1 MRIIVTGATG
11 LIGAEVIRQA
21 IINDDIDTVVAI
33 TRSKPPVISSKLLFV
48 QHNYFNDFSVLG
60 DHFAD
65 ADALI
70 WALGISQTQ
79 VNKAEYI
86 AITYDYVMACAKQCL
101 ISNPSSRFVFVSGNG
116 ADITERSSTIFR
128 RIKGK
133 AENGLNASGLNV
145 FIARP
150 DAVRPRHKNKK
161 APFLYKLAY
170 PFFPLIELFAPSKII
185 WSDTLARALL
195 KIAMNKTNSKI
206 CENPE
211 LRELG
216 K

>member
-1 MRIIVTGATG
+1 MKIIVTGATG
-11 LIGAEVIRQA
+11 LIGAEVTRQA
-21 IINDDIDTVVAI
+21 VANVEVDEVI
-33 TRSKPPVISSKLLFV
+33 TIARSRPPVTSTKLRFV
-48 QHNYFNDFSVLG
+48 QHNDFNDFSALG
-60 DHFAD
+60 ELFQD

-79 VNKAEYI
+79 VSKAEYI

-101 ISNPSSRFVFVSGNG
+101 ISNPATRFVFVSGNG

-133 AENGLNASGLNV
+133 AENGLNATGLNV

-150 DAVRPRHKNKK
+150 DAVRPIHKNKK

-185 WSDTLARALL
+185 WSDTLAKALL
-195 KIAMNKTNSKI
+195 KIAMNKANSKV